1 MIGTGT
7 GGAKA
12 PPVSFAVLTASLA
25 GLLLAA
31 CSTQPT
37 TEASIARAEALGW
50 RMSDIE
56 TGTFQLRAFLSPVP
70 AVKERVGHLT
80 IYIEGD
86 GNAWLSPTRVSP
98 DPTPKRATAL
108 AMALADGGGG
118 QVAYLGRPCQYIRHP
133 ACSPEMWTS
142 ARYGEKTV
150 RSLDGAIDRLK
161 VLTDV
166 SDLQLVGYSGG
177 GTLAVLAAIRRED
190 VTGIITVA
198 ANLDIEAW
206 VRIRGLTPL
215 YGSLNPAALGPVA
228 ARVPQIHLAA
238 EDDEVVPMPVLDSF
252 FRRTGQT
259 KAARL
264 RVVPGMDH
272 RSDWSATWPALVRQA
287 RALLAVQVPDQVSF
301 APRAGRRPSSR

>member
-12 PPVSFAVLTASLA
+12 PPVSFAVLAASLA

-31 CSTQPT
+31 CSTQPS
-37 TEASIARAEALGW
+37 TEESIARAETLGW

-56 TGTFQLRAFLSPVP
+56 TGTFPLRVLLSPL
-70 AVKERVGHLT
+70 AAAKERAGHLT

-86 GNAWLSPTRVSP
+86 GNAWLSSTRASP

-108 AMALADGGGG
+108 AMALADGGGH
-118 QVAYLGRPCQYIRHP
+118 VVYLGRPCQYIRVR

-142 ARYGEKTV
+142 ARYGEQIL
-150 RSLDGAIDRLK
+150 RAIDGAIDRVK
-161 VLTDV
+161 VLTGA
-166 SDLQLVGYSGG
+166 SSLQLVGYSGG
-177 GTLAVLAAIRRED
+177 GTLAVLAASRRED

-215 YGSLNPAALGPVA
+215 YGSLNPAALGPAA

-238 EDDEVVPMPVLDSF
+238 EDDEVVPMSVLDSF
-252 FRRTGQT
+252 LRRTGQA

-272 RSDWSATWPALVRQA
+272 RSDWSAIWPDLVRQA
-287 RALLAVQVPDQVSF
+287 RALLAAQVPGQVSF